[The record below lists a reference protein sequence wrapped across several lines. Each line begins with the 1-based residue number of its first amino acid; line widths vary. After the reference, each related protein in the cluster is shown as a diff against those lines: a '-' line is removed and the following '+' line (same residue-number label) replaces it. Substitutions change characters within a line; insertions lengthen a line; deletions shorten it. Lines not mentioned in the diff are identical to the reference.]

1 MDAGQT
7 RDHAARRIEVRR
19 RITAP
24 VLPVAGKRPE
34 RLETLGHVEERTAA
48 MRITMKNGIR
58 AMLIAALT
66 LTVPGLYATHPIRAD
81 EKDSDRAPADPDGGL
96 HPLSEL
102 VRFELNAESS
112 RINLSTFFGSESVP
126 LAGEIELVL
135 NDPRIGIPEIAG
147 NIGVSVYAAG
157 FYEVE
162 AAAAQ
167 NDTGQSPREWTLDRD
182 RLSEGVFNTIDHS
195 ISIRLYLTMPQ
206 GELGRWPIEL
216 SGSLEDGRLS
226 VAGENGIPDA
236 NVALEIDAWA
246 EHDSN
251 LPYDPNSGGSL
262 ELLGPRYI
270 VSEQQSSATFELL
283 TETLQTRVN
292 GSIRFTAVD
301 FAEPVNDTQDA
312 GTAALQEIRVFEAA
326 FEAVELLVHT
336 DPILQRVHMQLDT
349 SMESIGTFDAADNS
363 IEFELWLTGEEGPLP
378 IPMPIHVSGEMSSQ
392 HLILYGDSG
401 ESPDYT
407 RLRFTI
413 AAAVQTNERDE
424 YRKPTA
430 DKDASRPRVY
440 ETHVR

>member
-1 MDAGQT
+1 
-7 RDHAARRIEVRR
+7 
-19 RITAP
+19 
-24 VLPVAGKRPE
+24 
-34 RLETLGHVEERTAA
+34 
-48 MRITMKNGIR
+48 MRITMKNVLR
-58 AMLIAALT
+58 ATLIAALT
-66 LTVPGLYATHPIRAD
+66 MTVPGLYATHPIRAG
-81 EKDSDRAPADPDGGL
+81 EKDHDGAPTDQDAGL

-102 VRFELNAESS
+102 VRFELNDGAS
-112 RINLSTFFGSESVP
+112 RIILTTFFGSESAP

-147 NIGVSVYAAG
+147 NIGVSVHGAVFYDAEAG
-157 FYEVE
+157 E
-162 AAAAQ
+162 AR
-167 NDTGQSPREWTLDRD
+167 NDTDPPAREWTLDRD
-182 RLSEGVFNTIDHS
+182 RLSEGVYNTIDHS

-206 GELGRWPIEL
+206 GELGRLPIEL
-216 SGSLEDGRLS
+216 SGSLKDGRLS

-251 LPYDPNSGGSL
+251 LPFDHNSGGSV

-301 FAEPVNDTQDA
+301 FAEPVNDTEVA
-312 GTAALQEIRVFEAA
+312 GTPALQEIRVFEAA

-440 ETHVR
+440 ETHGR